1 MSIERTGA
9 SALDYFPSRYGN
21 SRLLFRGPKRGLD
34 KPYILFLGGST
45 TYGKFVHQ
53 PYPGLVETYLSQDC
67 VNLGCLNAGIDSFL
81 HDPDVLSIANSA
93 EMTVLELPGAQNLS
107 NRFYRVHPRRNDRF
121 LGASPLLQSVY
132 REVDFTEFNFN
143 KHMLGHLQV
152 VSPDRFEAVRDELRQ
167 AWLARMRMLLGT
179 IRSNVVLLWLRTPA
193 IAGGIGLEP
202 LMVSSDMVADLVDD
216 ALETVCIDL
225 PDIGQPEDM
234 EGMVFDQMEAPAARQ
249 TPGPASHERIAR
261 RLVVTLGE
269 QM

>member
-9 SALDYFPSRYGN
+9 SALDYLPCRYGN
-21 SRLLFRGPKRGLD
+21 SRLLFRGPKRSLGQ
-34 KPYILFLGGST
+34 PYVLFLGGST
-45 TYGKFVHQ
+45 TYGKFVRQ
-53 PYPGLVETYLSQDC
+53 PFPGLVESYLSRDC

-81 HDPDVLSIANSA
+81 HDPDVLNMANSA

-121 LGASPLLQSVY
+121 LGASPLLQAVY

-167 AWLARMRMLLGT
+167 AWLARMRLLLDT
-179 IRSNVVLLWLRTPA
+179 IRSNVVLLWLRTPVA
-193 IAGGIGLEP
+193 AGGMGPEP
-202 LMVSSDMVADLVDD
+202 LMVSSDMVAEMQNDV
-216 ALETVCIDL
+216 LETVRIDL
-225 PDIGQPEDM
+225 PGIGQPEDM

-261 RLVVTLGE
+261 RLAETLGD